1 MEITIRPEDM
11 LEVLTSHGMDTIEA
25 KAIVC
30 DLLLCSDTEY
40 VQRQQLKKAIKNLET
55 SHELPEEE
63 ETVPEKEAMEIEDR
77 VASYTPRKSKRINFS
92 SLGGSELAGGLSK

>member
-1 MEITIRPEDM
+1 MEITIRPENM
-11 LEVLTSHGMDTIEA
+11 LEVLTNHGMDTIEA

-55 SHELPEEE
+55 SQELPE
-63 ETVPEKEAMEIEDR
+63 ETVPEKEVMEIEDR

-92 SLGGSELAGGLSK
+92 SLGGSELVGGLSK